1 MYHVFLLWLTTLYD
15 MKPDLSNTVFP
26 DVMASA
32 DDLRIN
38 RLQNT
43 TTITVDQIWGV
54 LNNERD
60 FAMVKQKGAEEQI
73 LKMFKYVV
81 QIFLFSRQF

>member
-1 MYHVFLLWLTTLYD
+1 
-15 MKPDLSNTVFP
+15 
-26 DVMASA
+26 MASA

-38 RLQNT
+38 RLRNT

-73 LKMFKYVV
+73 LKMFK
-81 QIFLFSRQF
+81 